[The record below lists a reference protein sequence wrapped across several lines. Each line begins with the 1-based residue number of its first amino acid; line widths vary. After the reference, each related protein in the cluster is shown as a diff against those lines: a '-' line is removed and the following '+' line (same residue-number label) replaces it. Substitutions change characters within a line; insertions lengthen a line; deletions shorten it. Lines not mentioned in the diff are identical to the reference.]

1 MGRFRWVALPI
12 AVCLCALRASAAEY
26 DFENA
31 EAGKLPPGW
40 SAAKTGEGPGSVW
53 QVTEDQTAP
62 HGPKVLAQVSPEG
75 PRPLFNLC
83 VAGDTSYRDLDLSV
97 QLKAVSGKIDQGGGP
112 VWRYQDPNNYYICR
126 FNPLENNFR
135 VYKVI
140 AGQRTQLA
148 TADVTLPADA
158 WLTIRITQTG
168 DQIRCYL
175 NGELKLEARDTAIP
189 ATGKIGLWSK
199 ADAVTSFDAVQV
211 TAIKP

>member
-1 MGRFRWVALPI
+1 MGRMFWVALTF
-12 AVCLCALRASAAEY
+12 AVGFGTLPASAAEY

-31 EAGKLPPGW
+31 EIAKLPPGW

-53 QVTEDQTAP
+53 QVTEDRTAP
-62 HGPKVLAQVSPEG
+62 RGAKVLAQVSSEG

-83 VAGDTSYRDLDLSV
+83 VADDTSYRDLDLSV
-97 QLKAVSGKIDQGGGP
+97 QLKSVSGKIDQGGGP
-112 VWRYQDPNNYYICR
+112 VWRYQDQNNYYICR

-140 AGQRTQLA
+140 TGKRTELA
-148 TADVTLPADA
+148 TADLTLPAGA
-158 WLTIRITQTG
+158 WHTIRITHAG

-189 ATGKIGLWSK
+189 AAGKIGLWSK
-199 ADAVTSFDAVQV
+199 ADAVTAFDALQV
-211 TAIKP
+211 TPFKR